1 MSQENVDLVRRAVEA
16 AVRHPPDWATINS
29 LVDRKHELVEQTDFV
44 EFQGTRVGEEGFLDW
59 RAMMD
64 QTGNWRVEVED
75 ARAVPDGRVALLI
88 RFLLKG
94 EHSGARAEHKMCLL
108 CRVEDGRITRT
119 ESFAGWDDPL
129 KAVGL
134 EE

>member
-1 MSQENVDLVRRAVEA
+1 MSQDNVELVRRAIEA
-16 AVRHPPDWATINS
+16 AARHPLDWATAAR
-29 LVDRKHELVEQTDFV
+29 LFDRKHELVEQTDFV
-44 EFQGTRVGEEGFLDW
+44 EFQGTRIGEEGFRGW

-64 QTGNWRVEVED
+64 QTGDWRVEVED
-75 ARAVPDGRVALLI
+75 ARAVPDGRVAVLI
-88 RFLLKG
+88 RFFMKG
-94 EHSGARAEHKMCLL
+94 EHSRASAEHKMCLL
-108 CRVEDGRITRT
+108 CCVEDARITRT